1 MRLLVAL
8 LVLASFCV
16 NAQDED
22 SLESA
27 GDSAVDSDGYTLT
40 LGASGHESQAP
51 ADTSIVNVRNFD
63 SQKLSELKNDPE
75 LQYDIQA
82 TVGESLWSRF
92 LRWLAKLLSSLLD
105 NATST
110 NWGRFFVYVVVVVSF
125 IVIILMLLKVNAFRM
140 FYGESGAPIP
150 HHTLDENIHAMDFER
165 LIQEALTANDYRLAV
180 RLRFLFALK
189 MLSDKNHI
197 HWMQGKTN
205 HDYLNELTADDLKK
219 GFSELNYFFEYA
231 WYGHFAINE
240 VVYARVKQTFDEW
253 RQRI

>member
-92 LRWLAKLLSSLLD
+92 LRWLTKLLSSLLD

-125 IVIILMLLKVNAFRM
+125 IVIFLMLLKV
-140 FYGESGAPIP
+140 
-150 HHTLDENIHAMDFER
+150 
-165 LIQEALTANDYRLAV
+165 
-180 RLRFLFALK
+180 
-189 MLSDKNHI
+189 
-197 HWMQGKTN
+197 
-205 HDYLNELTADDLKK
+205 
-219 GFSELNYFFEYA
+219 
-231 WYGHFAINE
+231 
-240 VVYARVKQTFDEW
+240 
-253 RQRI
+253 